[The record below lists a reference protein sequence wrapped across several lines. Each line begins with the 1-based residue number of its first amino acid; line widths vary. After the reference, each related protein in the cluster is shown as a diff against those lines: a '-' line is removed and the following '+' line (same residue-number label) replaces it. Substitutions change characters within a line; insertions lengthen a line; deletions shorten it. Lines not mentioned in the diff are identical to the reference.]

1 MKVRAGKINTVE
13 ADQFEIN
20 IGPREQFKRRLLGR
34 VALIASVALTFVLIG
49 YGAPRLVRLVIF
61 FPLWMAAL
69 GYFQAREKTCIAL
82 AARGTCNMDAGEQKI
97 EDPGRKAKLREK
109 ARKIHL
115 RALVMAVVLT
125 LLMLAFP

>member
-1 MKVRAGKINTVE
+1 MKVRAGKIG
-13 ADQFEIN
+13 ADQLEIN
-20 IGPREQFKRRLLGR
+20 IGPREQFKRRLHGR

-49 YGAPRLVRLVIF
+49 YGAPRLVRLIIF

-97 EDPGRKAKLREK
+97 EDSRRIAKLREK

-115 RALVMAVVLT
+115 RALGMAVALT
-125 LLMLAFP
+125 LLILAFP

>member
-1 MKVRAGKINTVE
+1 MKVRAGKINAVE

-20 IGPREQFKRRLLGR
+20 IGPREQFKRSLLGK
-34 VALIASVALTFVLIG
+34 VALIASVALTFVLIA
-49 YGAPRLVRLVIF
+49 YGVPRLARLVIF

-82 AARGTCNMDAGEQKI
+82 AARGTCNMDTGEQKI
-97 EDPGRKAKLREK
+97 EDPMRKAKLREK

-115 RALVMAVVLT
+115 RALVLAVVLT
-125 LLMLAFP
+125 LLILAFP

>member
-20 IGPREQFKRRLLGR
+20 IGPREQFKRRLLGK
-34 VALIASVALTFVLIG
+34 VALIASVALTFVLIA

-82 AARGTCNMDAGEQKI
+82 AARGTCDMDAGEQKI
-97 EDPGRKAKLREK
+97 EDPARKAKLREK

-115 RALVMAVVLT
+115 RALIMAIVLT
-125 LLMLAFP
+125 LLILAFP

>member
-69 GYFQAREKTCIAL
+69 G
-82 AARGTCNMDAGEQKI
+82 TCNMDAGEQKI
-97 EDPGRKAKLREK
+97 EDPLRKAKLREK

-115 RALVMAVVLT
+115 HALIMAVVLT
-125 LLMLAFP
+125 LLILAF

>member
-97 EDPGRKAKLREK
+97 EDPVRKAKLREK

-115 RALVMAVVLT
+115 RALGMAVALT
-125 LLMLAFP
+125 LLILAFP

>member
-1 MKVRAGKINTVE
+1 MKVRAGKSSTVR
-13 ADQFEIN
+13 ASQPEIN

-34 VALIASVALTFVLIG
+34 VALIAGVALTVVLIG

-82 AARGTCNMDAGEQKI
+82 AARGTCNMDEGEQKI
-97 EDPGRKAKLREK
+97 EDPGVQAKLREK
-109 ARKIHL
+109 ARRIHR
-115 RALVMAVVLT
+115 RALIMAVALT
-125 LLMLAFP
+125 LLVLVFP